1 MFIQIVLS
9 LKESNNAQIMVV
21 ADHYISSMLSS
32 TFFTDS
38 IVANQMEKV
47 KDATNNLRNKM
58 NAPLYGTQSEDIAA
72 ARDVLDRALTKL
84 KNIVQDIANDSAVA
98 DANRVTI
105 VHSAGMTEKAQVH
118 PQARKFTVKQGD
130 ISGTVVLTAQG
141 GANANEWQMTTDIE
155 KCTNRIPLPTT
166 VPAKT
171 IVSNLQKK
179 TDYAFFHRAVISG
192 TETNWEGPIIIT
204 VV

>member
-9 LKESNNAQIMVV
+9 LRDCNNAQIMVV
-21 ADHYISSMLSS
+21 ADHYSSCMKTSKY
-32 TFFTDS
+32 FTDP
-38 IVANQMEKV
+38 IAVNQLANVDE
-47 KDATNNLRNKM
+47 AINNLRNII
-58 NAPLYGTQSEDIAA
+58 NAPIYATQSEDIAA
-72 ARDVLDRALTKL
+72 ARDALDRALIKL
-84 KNIVQDIANDSAVA
+84 KNIVQDIANDSSVP

-105 VHSAGMTEKAQVH
+105 VHSAGMTVKSQVH
-118 PQARKFTVKQGD
+118 PQARIFTVKQGD

-179 TDYAFFHRAVISG
+179 ADYAFFHRAVISG